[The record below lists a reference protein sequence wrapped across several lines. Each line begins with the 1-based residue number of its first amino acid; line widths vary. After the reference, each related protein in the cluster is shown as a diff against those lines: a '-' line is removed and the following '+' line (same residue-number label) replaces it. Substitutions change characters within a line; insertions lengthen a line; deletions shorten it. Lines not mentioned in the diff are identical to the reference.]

1 MSWDVILG
9 YFTGL
14 RWLSLHIEPAV
25 LVRTALLIHVCDSI
39 MCRLFAHNGGYSK
52 KLWTVLGFVFGIWA
66 VAVMI
71 VLPPRRRR
79 KPALGRG

>member
-1 MSWDVILG
+1 VSWDVILG

-14 RWLSLHIEPAV
+14 RWLSPHVEPAV
-25 LVRTALLIHVCDSI
+25 LARTVVVIHTCDSI

-52 KLWTVLGFVFGIWA
+52 KLWTILGFVFGIWA

-71 VLPPRRRR
+71 VLPPRRRPR
-79 KPALGRG
+79 PS

>member
-71 VLPPRRRR
+71 VLPPRRRPR
-79 KPALGRG
+79 SS

>member
-1 MSWDVILG
+1 VSWDVILG

-14 RWLSLHIEPAV
+14 RWLSPHIEPAA

-71 VLPPRRRR
+71 VLPPRRRPR
-79 KPALGRG
+79 SS

>member
-14 RWLSLHIEPAV
+14 RWLSPHIEPAA

-71 VLPPRRRR
+71 VLPPRRRPR
-79 KPALGRG
+79 SS